1 MSVAPRSRVEA
12 PTVSLRA
19 QMGDAP

>member
-1 MSVAPRSRVEA
+1 MSAAPRSRVEA